1 MQGYHTGQ
9 QWSSCNGIL
18 MSPLDISGVW
28 NLPCFFS
35 IRFLSLNCVV
45 DMKNFDRAKP
55 FIAVTFLQAGFAGM
69 DILSKAALNQGMSNY
84 VLVVY
89 RHAVATVVI
98 APFAVI
104 LDKKLR
110 PKMTLAI
117 FIKLVALSLLE
128 PVIDQNLYFL
138 GMKYTTAT
146 FAAAIVNV
154 LPAITFVIAWIVR
167 LEKVKIGSLHSQ
179 AKLAGTIAT
188 VAGAMLMTLMK
199 GPLVELFRTKGK
211 DYHEN
216 GTGGIDLHSSIKGAL
231 MITVGC
237 FCWACFMILQ
247 AITLKSYPVELSLTA
262 WICLLGTVE
271 GTVVALVA
279 EKGNPSAWAL
289 NWDMK
294 LLAAV
299 YSGVFCSGLAYYI
312 QGIVMK
318 DRGPVF
324 VTAFSPLCMVIVAVM
339 SSIILAEQMFLG
351 RILGAIVIVAGL
363 YLVVWGKS
371 KDYESSSPP
380 AEEQTIPVK
389 QTTVA

>member
-1 MQGYHTGQ
+1 MVRRRIIVKGLYKKEP
-9 QWSSCNGIL
+9 W
-18 MSPLDISGVW
+18 
-28 NLPCFFS
+28 LPSYGLIKPAWCLNKFCFFS
-35 IRFLSLNCVV
+35 IRFLSLNCLV

-167 LEKVKIGSLHSQ
+167 K
-179 AKLAGTIAT
+179 
-188 VAGAMLMTLMK
+188 
-199 GPLVELFRTKGK
+199 
-211 DYHEN
+211 
-216 GTGGIDLHSSIKGAL
+216 
-231 MITVGC
+231 
-237 FCWACFMILQ
+237 
-247 AITLKSYPVELSLTA
+247 
-262 WICLLGTVE
+262 
-271 GTVVALVA
+271 
-279 EKGNPSAWAL
+279 
-289 NWDMK
+289 
-294 LLAAV
+294 
-299 YSGVFCSGLAYYI
+299 
-312 QGIVMK
+312 
-318 DRGPVF
+318 
-324 VTAFSPLCMVIVAVM
+324 
-339 SSIILAEQMFLG
+339 
-351 RILGAIVIVAGL
+351 
-363 YLVVWGKS
+363 
-371 KDYESSSPP
+371 
-380 AEEQTIPVK
+380 
-389 QTTVA
+389 

>member
-1 MQGYHTGQ
+1 
-9 QWSSCNGIL
+9 
-18 MSPLDISGVW
+18 
-28 NLPCFFS
+28 
-35 IRFLSLNCVV
+35 
-45 DMKNFDRAKP
+45 MKNFDRAKP

-117 FIKLVALSLLE
+117 FMKLVALSLLE